1 MAGRIRL
8 SEIWWAKELVHI
20 YSVITKHTLELL
32 NDEAV
37 DELHSITSHISNM
50 VTDEY
55 RKRMGVIV
63 SEVSQLHRD

>member
-1 MAGRIRL
+1 MAGRMRL

-37 DELHSITSHISNM
+37 DELHSIT
-50 VTDEY
+50 
-55 RKRMGVIV
+55 
-63 SEVSQLHRD
+63 

>member
-1 MAGRIRL
+1 MKLI
-8 SEIWWAKELVHI
+8 EIWWAKELVHI
-20 YSVITKHTLELL
+20 YNVITKHTLELL

-37 DELHSITSHISNM
+37 DELHSIASHISNM

-63 SEVSQLHRD
+63 SEVSELHRD